1 MYGKTARNGAESH
14 TRQES
19 PGFSH
24 GEEVKVIHQRET
36 AAKEGCVKRN
46 TVWKRAA
53 SAAAMAVLAAAL
65 TACNS
70 PEAAIRDDLTNQL
83 ETIKQGDD
91 SFAAGI
97 EENAGGDFA
106 SLGIDP
112 DEFVTVYLDGF
123 DYTVRD
129 VSIKD
134 GIATAKATITC
145 KSLDGIMTDFQS
157 DYYTKLDSLDIAD
170 LSDQNALTQLAG
182 ETMMDVVE
190 TAETVET
197 DCEFTYTRTAKGTW
211 KCDNGD
217 EALAQA
223 MN

>member
-1 MYGKTARNGAESH
+1 MTKTIGKRITLA
-14 TRQES
+14 
-19 PGFSH
+19 
-24 GEEVKVIHQRET
+24 VV
-36 AAKEGCVKRN
+36 
-46 TVWKRAA
+46 
-53 SAAAMAVLAAAL
+53 MAVLAAVTL

-91 SFAAGI
+91 SFVSGI
-97 EENAGGDFA
+97 EENAGEDFA
-106 SLGIDP
+106 SLGIDT
-112 DEFVTVYLDGF
+112 DEFVTAYLDGF
-123 DYTVRD
+123 DYTVDD

-134 GIATAKATITC
+134 GVATAKATITC
-145 KSLDGIMTDFQS
+145 KSLDGIMTDFQN
-157 DYYTKLDSLDIAD
+157 DYYAKLGSLDIAE
-170 LSDQNALTQLAG
+170 LSDQDALKQLAG

-190 TAETVET
+190 TAETAET
-197 DCEFTYTRTAKGTW
+197 DCEFTYTRTPKGTW

>member
-1 MYGKTARNGAESH
+1 MTMIPPMKENIS
-14 TRQES
+14 
-19 PGFSH
+19 GF
-24 GEEVKVIHQRET
+24 G
-36 AAKEGCVKRN
+36 KEGCVMKK
-46 TVWKRAA
+46 TVWKRIV
-53 SAAAMAVLAAAL
+53 SATAMAAIAAVTL

-91 SFAAGI
+91 SYT
-97 EENAGGDFA
+97 
-106 SLGIDP
+106 
-112 DEFVTVYLDGF
+112 DEFVTAYLDGF
-123 DYTVRD
+123 YYTVED

-134 GIATAKATITC
+134 GVATAKATITC
-145 KSLDGIMTDFQS
+145 KSLDGIMTDFQN
-157 DYYTKLDSLDIAD
+157 DYYSRLDSLDITE
-170 LSDQNALTQLAG
+170 LSDQDALRQLAG

-190 TAETVET
+190 TAETAET
-197 DCEFTYTRTAKGTW
+197 DCEFTYTRTPKGTW

>member
-1 MYGKTARNGAESH
+1 MTKTIGKRITLA
-14 TRQES
+14 
-19 PGFSH
+19 
-24 GEEVKVIHQRET
+24 V
-36 AAKEGCVKRN
+36 
-46 TVWKRAA
+46 
-53 SAAAMAVLAAAL
+53 AMAVLAAVTL

-91 SFAAGI
+91 SFVSGI
-97 EENAGGDFA
+97 EENAGEDFA
-106 SLGIDP
+106 SLGIDT
-112 DEFVTVYLDGF
+112 DEFATAYLDGF
-123 DYTVRD
+123 DYTVED

-134 GIATAKATITC
+134 GVATAKATITC
-145 KSLDGIMTDFQS
+145 KSLDGIMTDFQN
-157 DYYTKLDSLDIAD
+157 DYYSRLDSLDITE
-170 LSDQNALTQLAG
+170 LSDQDALKQLAG

-190 TAETVET
+190 TAETTET
-197 DCEFTYTRTAKGTW
+197 DCEFTYTRTPKGTW

>member
-1 MYGKTARNGAESH
+1 MTMIPPMKENIS
-14 TRQES
+14 
-19 PGFSH
+19 GF
-24 GEEVKVIHQRET
+24 G
-36 AAKEGCVKRN
+36 KEGCVMKK
-46 TVWKRAA
+46 TVWKRIV
-53 SAAAMAVLAAAL
+53 SATAMAAITAVTL

-91 SFAAGI
+91 SFVSGI
-97 EENAGGDFA
+97 EENAGEDFA
-106 SLGIDP
+106 SLGIDT
-112 DEFVTVYLDGF
+112 DEFVTAYLDGF
-123 DYTVRD
+123 DYTVED

-134 GIATAKATITC
+134 GVATAKATITC
-145 KSLDGIMTDFQS
+145 KSLDGIMTDFQN
-157 DYYTKLDSLDIAD
+157 DYYSRLDSLDITE
-170 LSDQNALTQLAG
+170 LSDQDALRQLAG

-190 TAETVET
+190 TAETAET
-197 DCEFTYTRTAKGTW
+197 DCEFTYTRTPKGTW